1 MLYIAYCAIF
11 LVKIQVDG
19 LTQMFILLQVIELI
33 FMEMDIATTFNSN
46 SIIEDFKSLE
56 ELPSV
61 LIQLLKIL
69 SHWKNYLQF

>member
-61 LIQLLKIL
+61 LIQLLKIS
-69 SHWKNYLQF
+69 SH

>member
-1 MLYIAYCAIF
+1 
-11 LVKIQVDG
+11 
-19 LTQMFILLQVIELI
+19 
-33 FMEMDIATTFNSN
+33 MEMDIATTFNSN